1 MQAQVLAPTL
11 EMSREDWLRER
22 KKGIGGSDASVIL
35 GFNPWKSPFEL
46 YIEKTSDEIRETDN
60 ESIYW
65 GNVLEDIVAEEFTRR
80 TGKKVRRRNQILRH
94 PEHYF
99 MIANIDRHVVGEKA
113 LLECKTTNAFNADQW
128 EGDHIP
134 PAYICQL
141 QHYMAV
147 LDYEKAYIA
156 VLIGGQKFVWK
167 ELERDDEF
175 IELMIQREKDFWEN
189 HVLAQVP
196 PPIDGSPSATELLNK
211 LYPTDN
217 GETIM
222 LDSETERLIEAIEA
236 LKAEKKQLEEQLKTY
251 ENQLK
256 MVLEDASEGV
266 SSRFRVTYKAITS
279 NRIDSKR
286 LKEELPEIYEKYTK
300 PSISR
305 RLSIKEVV

>member
-1 MQAQVLAPTL
+1 MVLAIKTSNI
-11 EMSREDWLRER
+11 SREEWLKQRR
-22 KKGIGGSDASVIL
+22 LGIGGSDSSVVL
-35 GFNPWKSPFEL
+35 GFNRFKSPFQL
-46 YIEKTSDEIRETDN
+46 YLEKIGEYTEEVDN

-65 GNVLEDIVAEEFTRR
+65 GNTLEDIVAKEFEIR
-80 TGKKVRRRNQILRH
+80 TGKKVRRRNQMFRH
-94 PEHYF
+94 PKYNF
-99 MIANIDRHVVGEKA
+99 MIANIDRNVVGEKA
-113 LLECKTTNAFNADQW
+113 LLECKTTNAFNSNAWDG
-128 EGDHIP
+128 EEIP
-134 PAYICQL
+134 AEYICQV

-147 LDYEKAYIA
+147 LGYEKAYIA
-156 VLIGGQKFVWK
+156 VLVGGNKFVWK
-167 ELERDDEF
+167 EVERDDEF

-217 GETIM
+217 GETVM

-236 LKAEKKQLEEQLKTY
+236 LKAEKKQIEEQLKTY

-256 MVLEDASEGV
+256 MALEDASVGV
-266 SSRFRVTYKAITS
+266 SNRYKVIYKAITS

-286 LKEELPEIYEKYTK
+286 LKEEMPDIYEKYTK

-305 RLSIKEVV
+305 RLTIKEVI